1 MQTSVPCT
9 PVGKAKI
16 SLRFPWINYGIEE
29 RLREIHEWVEAYP
42 GTIDEVAMFTGLG
55 MFPPDLRIIE
65 RQVADL
71 KKAIPTFKALGLTAG
86 IDQHTTIGSHYEEP
100 GLTLNQP
107 WQKMVG
113 EDGAMCLCYCA
124 SDPRMQ
130 DYIRR
135 LYIMLAETRPDFIW
149 MDDDIRLTAITP
161 SGYGCFCDLCLER
174 FANET
179 GQRWTRETLIATF
192 SHGAVEERLS
202 ARKAWLTHNRH
213 YLRDLYS
220 LIRGAVDT
228 VDPSIILGCMNSEQP
243 YGGFGYEDIALALA
257 GTRKLSVKWRPG
269 AGFYTDVLP
278 SHLLLKG
285 HVVGRIAAFLPP
297 IVTDIQSEN
306 EAFPSQSRQKSAAML
321 GLEIGVD
328 IAAGCTGSA
337 LNFLSNTRDP
347 IAEHRHKFSL
357 VHTQRRFYDRLA
369 GTFGRSPCEGIWSAR
384 TQDQFA
390 THALAGGDWLA
401 GSLRNDSEII
411 YEPAELG
418 LPIAYGQEGAKVT
431 ILHDDTCLEFTREE
445 LLKILAGGV
454 LLDVPALTR
463 LNQMGFA
470 EHTGFSVR
478 TTISARTCEPFYEL
492 FTADPIN
499 GDFAGWQRDMWG
511 GSSSDPIYLLEPVSA
526 QSRTISQVA
535 GFDVEDNRKFIMKTL
550 GAGGGVFEN
559 RLGGRVAVMGCHPWG
574 GPSFFCNM
582 SLSLAKSSQI
592 KALMRWLSKDE
603 LPAYV
608 ESFLGRIGL
617 WCRRD
622 SQGRPALFLVN
633 VSLDAAERIHV
644 MVRGA
649 PSTLSLF
656 RADGS
661 AGQPLVRLKQD
672 GAYDQFE
679 IDHLKPMEMALLASE
694 LIFGFAGTEQNQ
706 QGRD

>member
-1 MQTSVPCT
+1 MTVQRKRRGNADNSTRLKTDVPGD

-29 RLREIHEWVEAYP
+29 RLKEVLEWVEAYP

-55 MFPPDLRIIE
+55 MFPPDLRIVE

-71 KKAIPTFKALGLTAG
+71 DKAIPRFRALGLAAG
-86 IDQHTTIGSHYEEP
+86 INQHTTIGCHYEKP

-113 EDGAMCLCYCA
+113 EDGTPGMSYCA

-130 DYIRR
+130 NYIRQ
-135 LYIMLAETRPDFIW
+135 LYVMLAESGPDFIW
-149 MDDDIRLTAITP
+149 MDDDIRLTGINP
-161 SGYGCFCDLCLER
+161 GKYGCFCNLCLER
-174 FANET
+174 FAKEN
-179 GQRWTRETLIATF
+179 GQRWTRENLRATF
-192 SHGAVEERLS
+192 NHGSVEERLS
-202 ARKAWLTHNRH
+202 ARKAWLTHNRR
-213 YLRDLYS
+213 YLWELYA
-220 LIRGAVDT
+220 LIRSAVDT
-228 VDPSIILGCMNSEQP
+228 VSPSIQLGCMNCGGS
-243 YGGFGYEDIALALA
+243 YNGFGYEEIAVALS

-285 HVVGRIAAFLPP
+285 HVVGRAAAFLPP

-306 EAFPSQSRQKSAAML
+306 EAFPSQSRQKSATML

-347 IAEHRHKFSL
+347 IAEHRYKFAL

-384 TQDQFA
+384 TRDQFA
-390 THALAGGDWLA
+390 AHALAEGDWLT
-401 GSLRNDSEII
+401 GNLRNDSEII
-411 YEPAELG
+411 YEPAEMG
-418 LPIAYGQEGAKVT
+418 LPIAYGHEGAKVT
-431 ILHDDTCLEFTREE
+431 ILHDHTCLEFSRDE
-445 LLKILAGGV
+445 LLKILSGGV
-454 LLDVPALTR
+454 LLDGSALQR
-463 LNQMGFA
+463 LNGMGFA

-478 TTISARTCEPFYEL
+478 STVAAKPCELFYEVL
-492 FTADPIN
+492 TADPIN
-499 GDFAGWQRDMWG
+499 GKFTGWQRDMWG
-511 GSSSDPIYLLEPVSA
+511 GSANDPIYLLESA
-526 QSRTISQVA
+526 SGQSRILSEVTD
-535 GFDVEDNRKFIMKTL
+535 FDVEGDLLSNTKKL

-559 RLGGRVAVMGCHPWG
+559 CLGGRVAVMGCHPWSG
-574 GPSFFCNM
+574 SSFFCNM

-592 KALMRWLSKDE
+592 KALMRWLSKE
-603 LPAYV
+603 QLPAYV

-622 SQGRPALFLVN
+622 SQGRLALFLVN
-633 VSLDAAERIHV
+633 VSLDAAENIHV
-644 MVRGA
+644 MVREA
-649 PSTLSLF
+649 PPVLTLF
-656 RADGS
+656 RVDGS

-672 GAYDQFE
+672 GAYFQFE
-679 IDHLKPMEMALLASE
+679 IDHLMPMEMALLAS
-694 LIFGFAGTEQNQ
+694 Q
-706 QGRD
+706 